1 MHMRLQVRLALIS
14 VARFDLF
21 LPSNSSSSSVAS
33 ERAWSL
39 ATASLY
45 LGPGSGHCPDRD
57 AWETEASS
65 DEYGRLPRSTG
76 ESHGGG
82 GGGRS
87 LLRRAQLRSAVTQL

>member
-1 MHMRLQVRLALIS
+1 MRLALIS
-14 VARFDLF
+14 VSRFDLF
-21 LPSNSSSSSVAS
+21 LPSNSSSSSIAS
-33 ERAWSL
+33 ERVRVRSP

-82 GGGRS
+82 GSGRS